1 MNICATPRCI
11 RPAQAVI
18 CGDCLTEVVTS
29 LRQLASGGTQRVR
42 THVRGLTPDEQIVT
56 RYVDRRPGLLADL
69 EDSITRQAVHG
80 TGSGGGGRLSE
91 KPVPF
96 HEAASNLGHAVRNSL
111 TTWARVLLDQNRHL
125 QLRDITSAG
134 IAEWLA
140 RFPGLLAMLPC
151 AGQLVDEV
159 IQLRRQVRAM
169 VDRAPDRVYL
179 GICSAIDQGS
189 GAECPEDVY
198 GLPGRATVKCRTCG
212 TEHDMADR
220 RETIKNA
227 VDDQLATAME
237 ISRAMPTWYGTEI
250 SANTIRWWAHIG
262 KLDKH
267 PHHPHD
273 VRERPRYRIGDVIEL
288 AMAREGG
295 SAA

>member
-56 RYVDRRPGLLADL
+56 RYVDRRPGLLEDL

-80 TGSGGGGRLSE
+80 GGSGGGGRLSE

-96 HEAASNLGHAVRNSL
+96 HEAASNLGHAARNSL

-179 GICSAIDQGS
+179 GICSAVDEDS

-198 GLPGRATVKCRTCG
+198 ALPTRATVKCRTCG
-212 TEHDMADR
+212 TEHDVEYR
-220 RETIKNA
+220 REVLRNA
-227 VDDQLATAME
+227 VDDQLLTAVE
-237 ISRAMPTWYGTEI
+237 LSRALPGLLGADL
-250 SANTIRWWAHIG
+250 SVNTVRSWAHRKMLTAKG
-262 KLDKH
+262 NDAYGRAL
-267 PHHPHD
+267 
-273 VRERPRYRIGDVIEL
+273 YRVGDVVTLWRRL
-288 AMAREGG
+288 AQTRA
-295 SAA
+295 S

>member
-1 MNICATPRCI
+1 MTSTVCTTARCI
-11 RPAQAVI
+11 RPTQTVI
-18 CGDCLTEVVTS
+18 CGDCLAELVTA
-29 LRQLASGGTQRVR
+29 LRQLAHGPT
-42 THVRGLTPDEQIVT
+42 
-56 RYVDRRPGLLADL
+56 VDGRPRPGLLADL
-69 EDSITRQAVHG
+69 EDSITRQVKRG

-96 HEAASNLGHAVRNSL
+96 HEAASQLGHAVRNTL
-111 TTWARVLLDQNRHL
+111 TTWARVMLDLNPHL
-125 QLRDITSAG
+125 RITDTTSAG
-134 IAEWLA
+134 IAGWLS
-140 RFPGLLAMLPC
+140 RLPSILAMLPG
-151 AGQLVDEV
+151 AGDMVAEATALA
-159 IQLRRQVRAM
+159 RQVRAM